1 MDATTTEAIDHCQRS
16 VDAAQAVIDSVV
28 VASDLDR
35 STPCTDWDVRALLGH
50 MIWMSEVFS
59 GGLTGNDVPDAP
71 ADLGEDPARDYAAAS
86 ASAMEA
92 WRSVDWAAM
101 TLRLPFSELPAAI
114 GVRVF
119 IGDNSIHTW
128 DLATA
133 LGRSFVIDE
142 ALAGPQLDL
151 MQQFYDPT
159 SRGPQHSF
167 DLAAPCPAGAST
179 TDRLI
184 ALSGRRLP
192 S

>member
-1 MDATTTEAIDHCQRS
+1 MDATMIEAIDHCQRS
-16 VDAAQAVIDSVV
+16 VDAAQAVIDGVGE
-28 VASDLDR
+28 ADLER
-35 STPCTDWDVRALLGH
+35 STPCADWDVRALLRH
-50 MIWMSEVFS
+50 MIWMSQVFA
-59 GGLTGNDVPDAP
+59 GGLTGGDVPDEPAPLGDAP
-71 ADLGEDPARDYAAAS
+71 AADFAAGSAAAM
-86 ASAMEA
+86 AA
-92 WRSVDWAAM
+92 WRDVDWSAM

-133 LGRSFVIDE
+133 LGRPFAIDE
-142 ALAGPQLDL
+142 ELAGPQLDL

-159 SRGPQHSF
+159 NRGPDRSF
-167 DLAAPCPAGAST
+167 DLAAPVRTGAST

-192 S
+192 T